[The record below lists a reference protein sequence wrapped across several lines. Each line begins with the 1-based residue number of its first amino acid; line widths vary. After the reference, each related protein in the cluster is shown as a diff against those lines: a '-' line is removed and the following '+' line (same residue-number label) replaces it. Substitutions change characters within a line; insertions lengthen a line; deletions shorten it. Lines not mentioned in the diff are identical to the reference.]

1 MRSPFS
7 FICRRACVV
16 TGFGAGASGTGG
28 AQRLQLRELAEPKI
42 AVGQLGMG
50 IGESRLGDDPITIAD
65 DVEVQRA
72 RPPALA
78 PIPAPLALDPQ
89 QYEQHVTP
97 PERRLEQR
105 HLI

>member
-16 TGFGAGASGTGG
+16 TGFGTGASGTRGT
-28 AQRLQLRELAEPKI
+28 QRLQLRELAEPEI

-50 IGESRLGDDPITIAD
+50 NGESRLGDDPITVAD

-72 RPPALA
+72 RPPALG
-78 PIPAPLALDPQ
+78 PISAPLALDLQ
-89 QYEQHVTP
+89 QSEQHVP
-97 PERRLEQR
+97 RPQR
-105 HLI
+105 